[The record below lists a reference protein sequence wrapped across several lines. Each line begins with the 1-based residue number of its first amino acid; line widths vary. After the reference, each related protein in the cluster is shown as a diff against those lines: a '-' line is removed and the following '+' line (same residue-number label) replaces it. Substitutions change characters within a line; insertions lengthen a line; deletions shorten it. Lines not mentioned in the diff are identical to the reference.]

1 MEHEAP
7 GGAVSGS
14 DPFAPGPD
22 PTKKVYFHVGAP
34 KTGTTY
40 IQQVLWHN
48 RRRLAGHGVCY
59 PLDHP
64 TGHFTATLDLCQRK
78 WGGRWDPSWDGAW
91 DRVAA
96 RVQRW
101 HGDRAIFSG
110 EIMGLASPAQ
120 ARRAVDSVQPAEVH
134 VVYTARD
141 LARQMPSDWQEQI
154 KHRHTVTLTQF
165 VDDLVRLGRNAPRP
179 FGELFWGLH
188 DPAFVLAKWDG
199 IVPPEHIH
207 VVTVPQVTAR
217 ADLLW
222 RRFAAVC
229 GLDPDAYDLDVP
241 RDNTAMGVV
250 ETEFLRRFNASA
262 GKTLAYEHGPVI
274 NNLVGQRLL
283 ANRSGKQPIR
293 IPRQHNDW
301 ITERSTQLI
310 TQIRGSG
317 YDIVGDLDELL
328 PAPPPLDEPVIVPE
342 DIGEREIDSVA
353 FDLVAGLIHEV
364 LALRGQVKTLT
375 AQVRPKGQVAKRAAA
390 KKAAAANQANPAGG
404 ATGGPGPRKSMGAR
418 KGGAQAAPPGTGPRA
433 EPRGNRSAPSTEPGR
448 RRPPEA
454 GRGPT

>member
-1 MEHEAP
+1 MDDEAP
-7 GGAVSGS
+7 DGEDEGS
-14 DPFAPGPD
+14 T
-22 PTKKVYFHVGAP
+22 PTKQVFFHVGAP

-40 IQQVLWHN
+40 VQQVLWHN
-48 RRRLAGHGVCY
+48 RRRLAGLGACY

-64 TGHFTATLDLCQRK
+64 TAHFIATLDLCQRK
-78 WGGRWDPSWDGAW
+78 WGGRWDPTWDGAW
-91 DRVAA
+91 DRVAG

-110 EIMGLASPAQ
+110 EIMGLASHAQ
-120 ARRAVDSVQPAEVH
+120 AQRAIESVQPAEVH

-188 DPAFVLAKWDG
+188 DPAFVLAKWEHL
-199 IVPPEHIH
+199 VPADHIH
-207 VVTVPQVTAR
+207 VVTVPQITAR
-217 ADLLW
+217 SDLLW
-222 RRFAAVC
+222 RRFASVC

-262 GKTLAYEHGPVI
+262 GKTLDHEHGPVI

-283 ANRSGKQPIR
+283 ANRAGKQPIR
-293 IPRQHNDW
+293 MPRQYNDW
-301 ITERSTQLI
+301 ITERSEQLI

-317 YDIVGDLDELL
+317 YDVVGDLEELL
-328 PAPPPLDEPVIVPE
+328 PAPPPRDEPVVVPE
-342 DIGEREIDSVA
+342 DIADVEIDSVA
-353 FDLVAGLIHEV
+353 FDLVANLINEV
-364 LALRGQVKTLT
+364 VAMRGQVKNLT
-375 AQVRPKGQVAKRAAA
+375 AQIRPKGPVARKAAA
-390 KKAAAANQANPAGG
+390 KKAAAKKAAEVPPAGG
-404 ATGGPGPRKSMGAR
+404 PGGPGKR
-418 KGGAQAAPPGTGPRA
+418 KGGKNAGAPPL
-433 EPRGNRSAPSTEPGR
+433 RGGQQVANRLAPSVEPPYR
-448 RRPPEA
+448 RLSEDE
-454 GRGPT
+454 RGPA